1 MWSHNISLGFQA
13 KNGAHGISYQH
24 EGRGIEYQNNIQN
37 KVNSESISIERNS
50 EIKKKRHYFSN
61 DRTKTII
68 HNAPIILQVVAVLDY
83 QKSTQQPN

>member
-24 EGRGIEYQNNIQN
+24 AGIEYQNNKQN
-37 KVNSESISIERNS
+37 KVNSESISNERNS
-50 EIKKKRHYFSN
+50 EIKKKRHFFSN